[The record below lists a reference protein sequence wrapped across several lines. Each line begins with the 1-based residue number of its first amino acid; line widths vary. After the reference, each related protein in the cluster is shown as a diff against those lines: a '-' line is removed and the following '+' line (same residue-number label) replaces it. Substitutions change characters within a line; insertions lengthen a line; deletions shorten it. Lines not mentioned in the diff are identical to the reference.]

1 MCVQSV
7 TRGENGETIR
17 DQTFA
22 RCSVAHLKVVR
33 VKRSFMWLQIPE
45 FSSFAMES
53 LNVAPPPVARPHVG
67 NIRPPPTC
75 HFLPLGP
82 HPSPTPPPPPGR
94 DGEPA
99 LLSAPPAPLEGSPQV
114 IREGR
119 PLGSRPM
126 GRRQDVDDECARRL
140 YLRPWRRKEAQD

>member
-1 MCVQSV
+1 MLLRLPSLVHMWETSGLHQLV
-7 TRGENGETIR
+7 TS
-17 DQTFA
+17 F
-22 RCSVAHLKVVR
+22 LWVV
-33 VKRSFMWLQIPE
+33 
-45 FSSFAMES
+45 
-53 LNVAPPPVARPHVG
+53 
-67 NIRPPPTC
+67 T
-75 HFLPLGP
+75 
-82 HPSPTPPPPPGR
+82 PPPPGR

-140 YLRPWRRKEAQD
+140 YLRPWRRKEAQE